1 MIQKIMKT
9 NAKLKVDEK
18 RIRPANSEVFRLVCD
33 NTQIK
38 NLTGFKSQYSLE
50 QGLAETVSW
59 FTNSENLRKYKADI
73 YNV

>member
-1 MIQKIMKT
+1 MKT
-9 NAKLKVDEK
+9 NAQLKVDEK

-38 NLTGFKSQYSLE
+38 KLTNFNPQYSLE
-50 QGLAETVSW
+50 QGLTDTVKW
-59 FTNSENLRKYKADI
+59 FTNSDNLKKYKADQ